1 MVLNQQTLNRKND
14 ESISAYIY
22 KFDWSN
28 MIINVENLK
37 KKYNDKIILND
48 INLTI
53 NEGEIVAILGK
64 NGAGKSTFIK
74 LLLGFIKSD
83 SGNINIYDE
92 QPGKNN
98 NRIGYLS
105 ENITIYPYLSA
116 RDNIKVAALSANVQL
131 DNKAIDEI
139 LRKVNLEDTEKKETK
154 DFSLGMKRRL
164 QLAIT
169 TMIKKVDFLILDEPT
184 NGLDVNGLLWFKSY
198 LSEMKENK
206 MTVLIA
212 SHSLTDLQD
221 YITDYIILNNG
232 IIEKK
237 GKWDKTSKVTDIN
250 TYEILL
256 NHESYGEAI
265 KFFEYKTFDFNKEDN
280 YKLLLRTT
288 LDYKEL
294 SKLLFE
300 NDIFPDNIGLKQV
313 SLEELFLK
321 VVKE

>member
-1 MVLNQQTLNRKND
+1 
-14 ESISAYIY
+14 
-22 KFDWSN
+22 
-28 MIINVENLK
+28 MIINVENIK
-37 KKYNDKIILND
+37 KKYKDKVILND

-98 NRIGYLS
+98 DRIGYLS
-105 ENITIYPYLSA
+105 ENITIYPFLSA

-139 LRKVNLEDTEKKETK
+139 LRKVNLEDTAKKETK

-169 TMIKKVDFLILDEPT
+169 TMIKKVDFFILDEPT
-184 NGLDVNGLLWFKSY
+184 NGLDVNGMLWFKNY
-198 LSEMKENK
+198 LSELKNNK
-206 MTVLIA
+206 TTVLIA
-212 SHSLTDLQD
+212 SHSITDLQD

-232 IIEKK
+232 IIAKK
-237 GKWDKTSKVTDIN
+237 GKWDKTTKVTDIN

-265 KFFEYKTFDFNKEDN
+265 KFFENKTFDFNNEDN
-280 YKLLLRTT
+280 NKLLLRTN

-300 NDIFPDNIGLKQV
+300 NNIFPDNISLNDE